1 MEPAII
7 CSNPRLDGIFCQ
19 EVPKVLMSKQK
30 GFTLIELL
38 VVITI
43 IGLLAAIALP
53 NYIKAKDKAKEAEVK
68 ANCRTI
74 EIALERYATDND
86 GSYPRFIWGGDEL
99 GWNYYFNNE
108 FVSDPHEHGT
118 ETAIYDPLVLYNY
131 VESYPRN
138 PFVRDGKSVIYQ
150 TTAFDGELGQGDP
163 RFGYSGTIMGNGL
176 SDPRYP
182 ETDDTLGGADNGT
195 WGGGETVTIAREPGQ
210 TWTMGGWW
218 NFDRGKTVSSHWPG
232 NFFYR
237 SGGDML
243 LTRGLIPRTN
253 DVAQH
258 NFYPS
263 GGPGGAKG
271 DARLI
276 VQIAKTDRYLLG
288 GYGASR
294 TIGYDALRMGDWN
307 AGDEGGFAFVGAQD
321 TDPIQYYQSVDNP
334 GEESDNPIMFPEAM
348 GKGENLNYPFWP
360 YKAPENDSWLYAS
373 PDGSPD
379 GVVLT
384 LTAGSDS
391 EKAGQ

>member
-1 MEPAII
+1 MF
-7 CSNPRLDGIFCQ
+7 R
-19 EVPKVLMSKQK
+19 QK

-68 ANCRTI
+68 ANVRTI

-86 GSYPRFIWGGDEL
+86 GSYPRYIWGGDEL
-99 GWNYYFNNE
+99 GWDYYFNNE
-108 FVSDPHEHGT
+108 FVGNVDENGT
-118 ETAIYDPLVLYNY
+118 ESAIYDPLVLYNY

-138 PFVRDGKSVIYQ
+138 PFVRDGKSVIHQ
-150 TTAFDGELGQGDP
+150 TTAFDGLLGQGDP
-163 RFGYSGTIMGNGL
+163 RFGYSGTLMGNGL

-182 ETDDTLGGADNGT
+182 ECDDTLGGSDEGT
-195 WGGGETVTIAREPGQ
+195 WGGGSSATIDGDPGQ

-218 NFDRGKTVSSHWPG
+218 NNARGKTVSSHWPG

-237 SGGDML
+237 GGGDML
-243 LTRGLIPRTN
+243 LTRGDLPMTN
-253 DVAQH
+253 AVAMHQ
-258 NFYPS
+258 FYPS
-263 GGPGGAKG
+263 GGAKG
-271 DARLI
+271 DAKSI
-276 VQIAKTDRYLLG
+276 VQLSKIDRYLLG

-294 TIGYDALRMGDWN
+294 TIGYDVLRMGDWN
-307 AGDEGGFAFVGAQD
+307 DPEQGGFAFVGAQD
-321 TDPIQYYQSVDNP
+321 TDPIQYYQLIDNP
-334 GEESDNPIMFPEAM
+334 GSESDYPIMFPEVM
-348 GKGENLNYPFWP
+348 GKGENLNYPTWP
-360 YKAPENDSWLYAS
+360 YKSPENEAWLYSS

-379 GVVLT
+379 GVVIT

>member
-1 MEPAII
+1 MQ
-7 CSNPRLDGIFCQ
+7 R
-19 EVPKVLMSKQK
+19 QK

-68 ANCRTI
+68 ANVRTI

-86 GSYPRFIWGGDEL
+86 GSYPRYIWGGDEL
-99 GWNYYFNNE
+99 GWDYYFNNE
-108 FVSDPHEHGT
+108 FVSSTNENGT
-118 ETAIYDPLVLYNY
+118 ESAIFDPLVLYNY

-138 PFVRDGKSVIYQ
+138 PFVRDGKSVIFQ
-150 TTAFDGELGQGDP
+150 TTAFDGDLGQGDP
-163 RFGYSGTIMGNGL
+163 RFGYSGTLMGNGL

-182 ETDDTLGGADNGT
+182 ETDDTLGGADNGV
-195 WGGGETVTIAREPGQ
+195 WGGGSSMTIQNDPGQ
-210 TWTMGGWW
+210 TYTFGGWW
-218 NFDRGKTVSSHWPG
+218 NDDRGKTVSSHWPG

-237 SGGDML
+237 AGGDML
-243 LTRGLIPRTN
+243 LVRNAVPNTS

-258 NFYPS
+258 AFYPS
-263 GGPGGAKG
+263 GNAKG

-276 VQIAKTDRYLLG
+276 VQIAKIDRYLLG
-288 GYGASR
+288 GFGASR
-294 TIGYDALRMGDWN
+294 TIGYDVIRHGDEDT
-307 AGDEGGFAFVGAQD
+307 GEGGFAYVGAQG
-321 TDPIQYYQSVDNP
+321 TDEIRYYQLQSLP
-334 GEESDNPIMFPEAM
+334 GEESDYPIMYPEVM
-348 GKGENLNYPFWP
+348 GKGDNLNYPTWP
-360 YKAPENDSWLYAS
+360 YKSTENDSWLYAS

-379 GVVLT
+379 GIVIT